1 MTSRL
6 ALNIAS
12 DQIYYID
19 TRSKQPRLPVEHVE
33 TPLAQEV
40 SSPERRNRRA
50 TGAALVPQRALLF
63 KALETWGGTR
73 VSLFKFIQYPMMR
86 TMVLKYLPTSWWFS
100 GLDFYLRCL
109 EILGIS

>member
-6 ALNIAS
+6 ALNIAA
-12 DQIYYID
+12 DLLD

-73 VSLFKFIQYPMMR
+73 VSLFKVYIP
-86 TMVLKYLPTSWWFS
+86 
-100 GLDFYLRCL
+100 
-109 EILGIS
+109 